1 VGAIAQPAL
10 TASTSA
16 SILLALLGALLFAV
30 SAALQ
35 HHVVGVHARQLT
47 SVAHPAIE
55 LGDPGGGLGDPADL
69 GPTGE
74 SPSSAFIVQER
85 DHAAPA
91 AGPVR
96 RRLRV
101 LALLRRLARD
111 PMWLLGWVTNLA
123 GFAAQAAA
131 LHLGSIV
138 IVQALL
144 VTQLLFAL
152 PLSALPARRRPLRRD
167 WLGTA
172 AVCAGLATLLTV
184 RGAVPQTTGRRS
196 DVWIVVCVAAG
207 LILLLL
213 LVSRVA
219 TGQQYRTA
227 AIGAA
232 AGICFCLTAVFLVLI
247 GDDVARGGAPAAV
260 TDWPVPGLCAST
272 LLGLVLV
279 QRAFAAGTLPAAMT
293 AMVVT
298 DPVCSWIAGTV
309 LFDAGPRWGAGV
321 LAGSALGV
329 GLIALGV
336 AALANSPTLRDESRS
351 AATQPVPAQRQ
362 IVEPQRVEPR

>member
-1 VGAIAQPAL
+1 MGAIAQPAL
-10 TASTSA
+10 TASTTA

-47 SVAHPAIE
+47 SV
-55 LGDPGGGLGDPADL
+55 
-69 GPTGE
+69 
-74 SPSSAFIVQER
+74 
-85 DHAAPA
+85 
-91 AGPVR
+91 
-96 RRLRV
+96 RLRV
-101 LALLRRLARD
+101 LALLSRLARD
-111 PMWLLGWVTNLA
+111 PLWLLGWVANLA

-167 WLGTA
+167 WFGTA
-172 AVCAGLATLLTV
+172 AVCAGLAVLLTV

-196 DVWIVVCVAAG
+196 EVWLVVCVAAG
-207 LILLLL
+207 LIVLLLL
-213 LVSRVA
+213 ASRVA
-219 TGQQYRTA
+219 IGQQYRTA

-247 GDDVARGGAPAAV
+247 GDDIAGGGPGAAV
-260 TDWPVPGLCAST
+260 TDWPLPGLCAST

-298 DPVCSWIAGTV
+298 DPVSSWIAGTV
-309 LFDAGPRWGAGV
+309 LFDAGPRLGAGV

-336 AALANSPTLRDESRS
+336 AALANSPTLRDDSRS
-351 AATQPVPAQRQ
+351 PANPPVPAPRPGAEHPAAERQ
-362 IVEPQRVEPR
+362 GAESR

>member
-10 TASTSA
+10 TASTTA

-35 HHVVGVHARQLT
+35 HHVVGEHARQLT
-47 SVAHPAIE
+47 SVAHPAID
-55 LGDPGGGLGDPADL
+55 LGDPDD
-69 GPTGE
+69 
-74 SPSSAFIVQER
+74 R
-85 DHAAPA
+85 
-91 AGPVR
+91 PVR
-96 RRLRV
+96 RPLRV

-111 PMWLLGWVTNLA
+111 PLWLLGWVANLA

-152 PLSALPARRRPLRRD
+152 PLSVLSSRRRPLRRD

-196 DVWIVVCVAAG
+196 EVWLVVCVAAG

-227 AIGAA
+227 AIGAS

-298 DPVCSWIAGTV
+298 DPVSSWIAGTV

-321 LAGSALGV
+321 LAGSAVGV
-329 GLIALGV
+329 AFIALGV

-351 AATQPVPAQRQ
+351 PATQPVPAPRQ
-362 IVEPQRVEPR
+362 AVEPQRVEPR